1 MKPWQAFA
9 HASAVCIA
17 VWVCRYTLFECLQWA
32 MGTPP
37 SDGLIL
43 GSLILA
49 CAVGSIPIVTY
60 HFSHVQVCKCRLNI
74 VLRFYFL
81 QSLFIL

>member
-17 VWVCRYTLFECLQWA
+17 VWVCRYTLFESLQWT

-43 GSLILA
+43 GSLIFA
-49 CAVGSIPIVTY
+49 CAVGSMPIVTY
-60 HFSHVQVCKCRLNI
+60 HFSHVQVSKSCLKVNKK
-74 VLRFYFL
+74 
-81 QSLFIL
+81 